1 VNAANYCRYVAIYRH
16 LALMREMCASGEVA
30 NNYNTAIAS
39 SFRITTLK
47 YGKPS
52 SVILKGR
59 KKTQHY
65 ISAGFLMSGDLLEEK
80 ELLLKQC

>member
-1 VNAANYCRYVAIYRH
+1 
-16 LALMREMCASGEVA
+16 MREMSASGEVA
-30 NNYNTAIAS
+30 SNHRTASPS

-47 YGKPS
+47 YDKPS
-52 SVILKGR
+52 SIILNGR

-80 ELLLKQC
+80 ELLFKQC